1 MHTGNQ
7 PNNFFSRLFLIP
19 AVARTHGSISRK
31 AKMLAALLRICGNIS
46 SSLKEITE
54 LKSPVT
60 LYLTVKIALSAPCGI
75 RTHGLS
81 LRRRTLYPAEL
92 KALIA

>member
-1 MHTGNQ
+1 
-7 PNNFFSRLFLIP
+7 
-19 AVARTHGSISRK
+19 
-31 AKMLAALLRICGNIS
+31 MLAALLRICGNIS

-60 LYLTVKIALSAPCGI
+60 LYLTVKIVLSAPCGI

-81 LRRRTLYPAEL
+81 LRSFTDFG
-92 KALIA
+92 LILWIFTGYCGFLSEKIGHYVDICRFESTRVDGFY